1 MSVCTVKPGV
11 SRRELIQ
18 AAALLPAAIGVGPLQ
33 AQGASPSAGISDFW
47 SRPRTVWLKRPSTGE
62 QIRTTYW
69 ADGQLIAHEYERLSW
84 FLRDPRMQARIAR
97 LASARRAVPQGW
109 YPAVGMDLVL
119 LDILYA
125 VGGWLE
131 AFDMG
136 RPLIVTSAF
145 RHPVT
150 NAGIEGAV
158 KDSQHTRG
166 AASDIVIPDVPAS
179 RVSAFGVWL
188 RAGGV
193 GFYPSKGFTHVDG
206 GRRRTW
212 RG

>member
-1 MSVCTVKPGV
+1 M
-11 SRRELIQ
+11 Q
-18 AAALLPAAIGVGPLQ
+18 AAAALPAVLGVAPLC
-33 AQGASPSAGISDFW
+33 AAGASPSAAIGDFW
-47 SRPRTVWLKRPSTGE
+47 SRPRALWLKRPATGE
-62 QIRTTYW
+62 QIRSTYW
-69 ADGQLIAHEYERLSW
+69 ADGRIIADEYARLSW
-84 FLRDPRMQARIAR
+84 FLRDARMQARIDR
-97 LASARRAVPQGW
+97 LARAGRAVPSEW
-109 YPAVGMDLVL
+109 HPAVGMNLVL

-125 VGGWLE
+125 VGGWLD
-131 AFDMG
+131 AFEMS

-150 NAGIEGAV
+150 NAGIEGAA

-166 AASDIVIPDVPAS
+166 AAADIVIPDVPAS